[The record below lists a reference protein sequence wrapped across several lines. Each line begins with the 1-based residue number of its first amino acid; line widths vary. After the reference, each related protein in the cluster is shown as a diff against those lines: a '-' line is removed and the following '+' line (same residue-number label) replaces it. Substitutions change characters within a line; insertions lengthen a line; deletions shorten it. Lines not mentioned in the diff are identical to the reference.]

1 MSNSRADVNERQ
13 LNRKQHG
20 IAQFEINF
28 RKGVPTAPFFKF
40 SRQNLTLVR
49 SRQTKCF
56 FF

>member
-28 RKGVPTAPFFKF
+28 RKGVHRTIFQIF
-40 SRQNLTLVR
+40 SSKLNVGVI
-49 SRQTKCF
+49 
-56 FF
+56 